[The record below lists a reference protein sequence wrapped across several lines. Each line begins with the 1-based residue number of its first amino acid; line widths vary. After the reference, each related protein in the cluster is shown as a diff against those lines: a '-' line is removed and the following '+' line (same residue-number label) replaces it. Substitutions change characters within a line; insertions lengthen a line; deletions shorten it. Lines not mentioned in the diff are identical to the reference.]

1 MSQLNKVLLIGYVG
15 AKPEVRRD
23 RELVKARMRV
33 STTSASTDGTR
44 TEWHDIVCH
53 GKLAEI
59 CEQYIDKGRLVYIE
73 GRLSS
78 HTWQDA
84 AGNKRFERE
93 IEAVRLDML
102 GPRPTTT
109 TTTEE

>member
-1 MSQLNKVLLIGYVG
+1 VSQLNKVLLIGYVG

-73 GRLSS
+73 GKLTS
-78 HTWQDA
+78 HVWSTKD
-84 AGNKRFERE
+84 GDRFERE

-102 GPRPTTT
+102 SPRAA
-109 TTTEE
+109 EVL